1 MQEILQ
7 RLNRGLGVRGSM
19 IVTVDGIIVS
29 SLMGQDLDD
38 NRVAAI
44 VSNVIQRTQEA
55 LESIELRKFSQ
66 YILTAVHGKMV
77 IQDIGNAFLVV
88 ITDKGINLDHT
99 LIEIKGAAFK
109 IQSRAKIE
117 D

>member
-1 MQEILQ
+1 MLEILK
-7 RLNRGLGVRGSM
+7 RLNRGIGVRGSM
-19 IVTVDGIIVS
+19 IVTVDGIIVAS
-29 SLMGQDLDD
+29 EMGQDLEDS
-38 NRVAAI
+38 RVAAI

-55 LESIELRKFSQ
+55 LVAVELKHFSQ

-109 IQSRAKIE
+109 IQSRVKME